1 MEIKEYFKV
10 LSDGFEKAN
19 KVADAART
27 KGYDPETFIEIKS
40 APDLASRV
48 EGIIGVHGLAD
59 IIKSRSKEGKSRQEL
74 AFEIVKEICTN
85 SRFEMELQKRLTLAV
100 RVGLSILTEG
110 ILVAPTEGLQ
120 GVEIHK
126 YPDGSDY
133 AAVIYAGPIRGAG
146 GTSAAL
152 SVALADYARRI
163 FNIGQYHATAPEVE
177 RYVEE
182 MLLYHSRCARLQY
195 LPTEKDMKVIL
206 ENCPVCVDGLPTE
219 EIEVSIHRN
228 LKRLDSTGKEQP
240 ITNRVRGGIG
250 LVVCEG
256 IAQKAKSVSKTTKL
270 VGLDWTWLNGVIK
283 VEKAVS
289 GNAASF
295 SVENK
300 KNAVFLQELVAGRP
314 VFSYPDMRG
323 GFRLRYG
330 RSRLTGIAA
339 KGFNPATMHVLD
351 EFIATGTQVKVE
363 KPGKGCIATPV
374 DSIEGPFV
382 KLNNGEAFRVND
394 VETAKAIMGS
404 ISKILAVGDIL
415 ISFGDFKKTNTPLL
429 PSSYVEEL
437 WALQLR
443 QKGFTDEIKGVPS
456 FKEAYEKSKSYG
468 VPMHPM
474 YIYDYADITIQEARE
489 LVAALLESKTEKTGN
504 SIFDLATV
512 ELQSTNTLRTTIEK
526 LCIPHKDNV
535 GTILIKNDHA
545 QSLFTSLGLTD
556 NGELNLKQDILGKYI
571 PPQETLRVL
580 NAVAPF
586 VIMKRSTRIGA
597 RMGRPEKARERL
609 MKPAPHVLFPIG
621 EYGGKERNISKAYAD
636 DKKRF
641 GMPTIEADI
650 AMYTCTKGGE
660 LITFPYCTTHNAR
673 TILDR
678 RCKSCGRS
686 ITEEPCPYCGGKE
699 RSSGITKIDIIRN
712 MDDAAKRIK
721 IQTMPKIIKGV
732 KGLVSKDKIA
742 EPLEKGILRSL
753 HNIYIFK
760 DGTSRFDAT
769 DTPMTHF
776 YPREIKVS
784 VQRLREMG
792 YEKDYLGNPLERD
805 DQLVELRHQDVI
817 LNKRGGEYLL
827 RVAGFVDDLLTKY
840 YGLEPYYN
848 AKTADDLLCQ
858 NVITLSPHTS
868 CGVLGR
874 IIGFTDANVGF
885 AHPYTITAR
894 RRNCDGDEDTT
905 MLLLDALINFSKKY
919 LPVTIGG
926 TMDAPLILTVN
937 VLPEEVDDEV
947 HAMEVVNGYDIQFY
961 EKTMEGAP
969 PGDVQMELVANR
981 LKDNS
986 KYQDINFTHSC
997 GPDVISNAPIKS
1009 AYTKM
1014 KTMQEK
1020 IDLQFK
1026 LMDLLCTVDRQD
1038 TSRKLILSHFIPDL
1052 IGNMHSFSKQT
1063 FRCLNCNA
1071 KYRRIPLSGKCKRCS
1086 GKLTLTISKGG
1097 IEKYL
1102 NIAITLANRYKLEPY
1117 ITQRLM
1123 LIKEEIENV
1132 LGGIG
1137 GGEIPT
1143 KQFNLAN
1150 YM

>member
-1 MEIKEYFKV
+1 MEIKEYFNL
-10 LSDGFEKAN
+10 LSEGFEKAN
-19 KVADAART
+19 KVAGAARG
-27 KGYDPETFIEIKS
+27 KGYDPETFVEIKA

-48 EGIIGVHGLAD
+48 EGIIGVHGLAE

-85 SRFEMELQKRLTLAV
+85 TRFEMELQKRLTLAV

-120 GVEIHK
+120 GVELHK

-133 AAVIYAGPIRGAG
+133 VAVVYAGPIRGAG

-163 FNIGQYHATAPEVE
+163 FNIGQYRATQSEVE

-195 LPTEKDMKVIL
+195 LPTEKEMKVIL

-228 LKRLDSTGKEQP
+228 LKRMDATGKEQP

-256 IAQKAKSVSKTTKL
+256 IAQKAKSVLKTTKA
-270 VGLDWTWLNGVIK
+270 VSLDWTWLNGIIK
-283 VEKAVS
+283 VDKGVS
-289 GNAASF
+289 GNAASAQGD
-295 SVENK
+295 SK

-339 KGFNPATMHVLD
+339 KGFSPATMQILD

-382 KLNNGEAFRVND
+382 KLANGDAFRVND
-394 VETAKAIMGS
+394 AETAKAVMGS
-404 ISKILAVGDIL
+404 VSKILAVGDML
-415 ISFGDFKKTNTPLL
+415 ISYGDFKKTNTPLQ
-429 PSSYVEEL
+429 PSSYVEEM
-437 WALQLR
+437 WVEQLK
-443 QKGFTDEIKGVPS
+443 QKGYTGEAKASPS
-456 FKEAYEKSKSYG
+456 FKEAYEMSAAYG
-468 VPMHPM
+468 VPMHPR
-474 YIYDYADITIQEARE
+474 YIYDYADLTIQEARE
-489 LVAALLESKTEKTGN
+489 VAEALLSAKVEKTG
-504 SIFDLATV
+504 SRIFDVVSV
-512 ELQSTNTLRTTIEK
+512 EVQANNNTRNAIEK
-526 LCIPHKDNV
+526 LCIPHKDN
-535 GTILIKNDHA
+535 GSAITIKDNDA
-545 QSLFTSLGLTD
+545 QSLLSSFGFSSG
-556 NGELNLKQDILGKYI
+556 GELSLKNDVIEKYASQQDII
-571 PPQETLRVL
+571 PLL
-580 NAVAPF
+580 NSVAPF
-586 VIMKRSTRIGA
+586 AIIKRSTRIGA

-621 EYGGKERNISKAYAD
+621 EYGGKERNIYKAYVD

-650 AMYTCTKGGE
+650 AMYVCTKGGE
-660 LITFPYCTTHNAR
+660 PTTFPYCTTHNAR
-673 TILDR
+673 AELDR
-678 RCKSCGRS
+678 RCKSCGRK
-686 ITEEPCPYCGGKE
+686 IAEEPCPYCGGKE

-712 MDDAAKRIK
+712 LDDATKRVK
-721 IQTMPKIIKGV
+721 IQTLPKVIKGV

-742 EPLEKGILRSL
+742 EPLEKGVLRSA

-784 VQRLREMG
+784 AERLRAMG
-792 YEKDYLGNPLERD
+792 YQKDCDGNPLERD

-827 RVAGFVDDLLTKY
+827 RVAGFIDDLLVKY

-848 AKTADDLLCQ
+848 AKTMEDMLGQ

-947 HAMEVVNGYDIQFY
+947 HAMEVVKGYGLQFY
-961 EKTMEGAP
+961 EKTFERVQ
-969 PGDVQMELVANR
+969 PGDVQVELVANR
-981 LKDNS
+981 LKDDS
-986 KYQDINFTHSC
+986 KYQGLNFTHGC
-997 GPDVISNAPIKS
+997 GPDVLAKAPVKS
-1009 AYTKM
+1009 AYTKL

-1026 LMDLLCTVDRQD
+1026 LMDRLCTVDRQD
-1038 TSRKLILSHFIPDL
+1038 TARKLILSHFIPDL

-1063 FRCLNCNA
+1063 FRCVNCNS
-1071 KYRRIPLSGKCKRCS
+1071 KYRRIPLTGKCKRCS
-1086 GKLTLTISKGG
+1086 GKLVLTISKGG

-1102 NIAITLANRYKLEPY
+1102 NIAITLADRYKLEPY
-1117 ITQRLM
+1117 ITQRLK